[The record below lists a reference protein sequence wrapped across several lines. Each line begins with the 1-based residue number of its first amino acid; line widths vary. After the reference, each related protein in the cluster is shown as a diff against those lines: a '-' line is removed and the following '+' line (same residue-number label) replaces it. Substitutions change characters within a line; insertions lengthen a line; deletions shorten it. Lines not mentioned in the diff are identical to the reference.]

1 MSVYSCL
8 LFLLLALC
16 PIYASIAVPF
26 AFHQLI
32 VMNNS
37 LPGYIVRLKGGD
49 KIGSKLTTFITQ
61 LPKYGSLFQ
70 LSQVYSLYGYHP
82 VSGVPITHNH
92 TLVTGS
98 LHRVYYVPNTRL
110 FCRFCSDV
118 FSFIV
123 TDGSSQSFPGNVAM
137 VDADG
142 TIVGSDFLLGNDG
155 WTILGNKL
163 PVSVPVFEPYSR
175 DQFFHHYIQASD
187 NLVHGKPD
195 KSLWVFNAPSKF
207 LGNFGIAYGGTIQF
221 SISLLAGD
229 VTQLHKGAPLVELE
243 CNKTGITLVYPL
255 SAVQF
260 VHLIASFQIALV
272 ESSGWLKVSRDD
284 LPVGRILPSKCEFIQ
299 VLSCVSGFRILGDL
313 TTWYETIALDNV
325 FIRNGRNHF
334 LLDVSCN

>member
-1 MSVYSCL
+1 MSVYSRV
-8 LFLLLALC
+8 LFLLLALS
-16 PIYASIAVPF
+16 PIYVSLAVPF

-32 VMNNS
+32 VMNSS

-61 LPKYGSLFQ
+61 LPKYGTLFQ

-82 VSGVPITHNH
+82 VSGMPITDNH
-92 TLVTGS
+92 TFVTGS

-110 FCRFCSDV
+110 FCRFCSDM

-123 TDGSSQSFPGNVAM
+123 TDGSTHSFPGNVTM
-137 VDADG
+137 VDSDG

-284 LPVGRILPSKCEFIQ
+284 LPFGKVLPSKCEFIQ

>member
-1 MSVYSCL
+1 MSVYSRV
-8 LFLLLALC
+8 LFLLLALS
-16 PIYASIAVPF
+16 PIYVSLAVPF

-32 VMNNS
+32 VMNSS
-37 LPGYIVRLKGGD
+37 LSGYIVRLKGGD
-49 KIGSKLTTFITQ
+49 KIGSKLTTFIRQ
-61 LPKYGSLFQ
+61 LPKYGTLFQ

-163 PVSVPVFEPYSR
+163 SVSVPVFEPYSR
-175 DQFFHHYIQASD
+175 GQFFHHYIQASD

>member
-1 MSVYSCL
+1 MSVYSRL
-8 LFLLLALC
+8 LLLLLALC
-16 PIYASIAVPF
+16 PIYISLAVPF

-32 VMNNS
+32 VMNSS
-37 LPGYIVRLKGGD
+37 LQGYIVRLKGGD

-61 LPKYGSLFQ
+61 LPKYGTLFQ

-82 VSGVPITHNH
+82 VSGMPITHNH

-123 TDGSSQSFPGNVAM
+123 TDDSSQSFPGNVTM
-137 VDADG
+137 VDAYG

-195 KSLWVFNAPSKF
+195 KSLWFFNAPSKF

-260 VHLIASFQIALV
+260 YHLIASFQIALV
-272 ESSGWLKVSRDD
+272 ETSGWLKVSHDG
-284 LPVGRILPSKCEFIQ
+284 LTVGRVLPSNCEFIQ

-334 LLDVSCN
+334 LLDVSCI

>member
-1 MSVYSCL
+1 MSIYSRV
-8 LFLLLALC
+8 LFLLLALS
-16 PIYASIAVPF
+16 PIYVSLEVPF

-32 VMNNS
+32 VMNSS
-37 LPGYIVRLKGGD
+37 LSGYIVRLKGGD

-61 LPKYGSLFQ
+61 LPKYGTLFQ

-82 VSGVPITHNH
+82 VSGTPITDNH

-110 FCRFCSDV
+110 FCRFCSDM

-123 TDGSSQSFPGNVAM
+123 TDGSAQSFPGNVTM

-163 PVSVPVFEPYSR
+163 PISVPVFEPYSR

-255 SAVQF
+255 SDVQF

-284 LPVGRILPSKCEFIQ
+284 LLVGRVLPSKCEFIQ

>member
-1 MSVYSCL
+1 MEKARVYLVGAGPGDPDLLTVKAARLISAADVVVHDGLVDAAIMALISPSARLISVAKSR
-8 LFLLLALC
+8 
-16 PIYASIAVPF
+16 SRHSVPQDGINDILVRE
-26 AFHQLI
+26 AQ
-32 VMNNS
+32 V
-37 LPGYIVRLKGGD
+37 GRVVVRLKGGD

-123 TDGSSQSFPGNVAM
+123 TDGLSQSFPGNVTM

-163 PVSVPVFEPYSR
+163 PVSLPVFEPYSR
-175 DQFFHHYIQASD
+175 DKFFHHYIQASD

-195 KSLWVFNAPSKF
+195 KYLWVFNAPSKF
-207 LGNFGIAYGGTIQF
+207 LGNFGIAYGGTIHF

-260 VHLIASFQIALV
+260 YHLIF
-272 ESSGWLKVSRDD
+272 K
-284 LPVGRILPSKCEFIQ
+284 LPWWKRRVG
-299 VLSCVSGFRILGDL
+299 
-313 TTWYETIALDNV
+313 
-325 FIRNGRNHF
+325 
-334 LLDVSCN
+334 

>member
-1 MSVYSCL
+1 MSVYSRV
-8 LFLLLALC
+8 LFLLLALS
-16 PIYASIAVPF
+16 PIYVSIAVPF

-32 VMNNS
+32 VMNSS
-37 LPGYIVRLKGGD
+37 LQGYIVRLKGGD

-61 LPKYGSLFQ
+61 LPKYGTLFQ

-92 TLVTGS
+92 TFVTGS

-110 FCRFCSDV
+110 LCRFCSDM

-123 TDGSSQSFPGNVAM
+123 TDGTSQSFPGNVTM

-142 TIVGSDFLLGNDG
+142 MIVGSDFLLGNDG

-187 NLVHGKPD
+187 NLVRGKPD

-243 CNKTGITLVYPL
+243 CNKRGITLVYPL

-272 ESSGWLKVSRDD
+272 ESSGWLKISRDD
-284 LPVGRILPSKCEFIQ
+284 LPVGRVLPSKCEFIQ

-334 LLDVSCN
+334 LLDVSCI

>member
-1 MSVYSCL
+1 MSVYSRL
-8 LFLLLALC
+8 LFLLLALS
-16 PIYASIAVPF
+16 PIYVSLAVPF

-32 VMNNS
+32 VMNSS

-61 LPKYGSLFQ
+61 LPKYGTLFQ

-82 VSGVPITHNH
+82 VSGVPITNNH

-98 LHRVYYVPNTRL
+98 LDRVYYVPNTRL

-123 TDGSSQSFPGNVAM
+123 TDGSSQSFPGNVTM

-175 DQFFHHYIQASD
+175 GLFFHHYIQASD

-207 LGNFGIAYGGTIQF
+207 WGNFGIAYGGTIQF

-255 SAVQF
+255 SEVQF
-260 VHLIASFQIALV
+260 VHLIASFQIPLV
-272 ESSGWLKVSRDD
+272 ETSGWLMVSRYD
-284 LPVGRILPSKCEFIQ
+284 LPVGRVLPSKCEFIQ

-313 TTWYETIALDNV
+313 STWYETIALDNV